1 MREATPIRTWPR
13 RRIAGPAVAAV
24 AAVSLLAL
32 GLGSPASAIL
42 PAAAPVGPAGDVL
55 PPLSDAGPRPN
66 ADAVAAALEG
76 PLSDPALGG
85 SVGAVVIDVAT
96 GTVVYAQDAATPR
109 SAASTQKVLTA
120 VAVLDALGPEHR
132 IATTASWDPATSTIT
147 LVGAGDPSLSSV
159 AAEGSSLAALVDEVA
174 ANVPPGA
181 VSLVYD
187 TTLFDGPELAPSWP
201 SSYPA
206 AGVAAPVTA
215 LIVDRARIAGSEQ
228 REEDPALIAAQMFA
242 GMLAER
248 GFTVNDV
255 RPGLT
260 SGQVVASTE
269 SFPLAAIVAQMLT
282 DSDNDASEMLAHLAG
297 AARTGTG
304 SFQTGAQATLATLDA
319 LGLDTAGM
327 DVVDGS
333 GLSYEDTVSPQ
344 LMASLL
350 ALLADESS
358 PEWGWP
364 VVLGLPVAGL
374 TGTLDDRFLT
384 ADTFVGA
391 GRVRAKTGTLDGV
404 AALSGTVVD
413 ADGQLL
419 VFALMSDAATDVYA
433 ARDALDRAAASLA
446 ACGCT

>member
-1 MREATPIRTWPR
+1 MAVKRTTASGPVRWA
-13 RRIAGPAVAAV
+13 AGAAAV
-24 AAVSLLAL
+24 AVALAVLGPGALA
-32 GLGSPASAIL
+32 PAGAVL

-55 PPLSDAGPRPN
+55 PPLTDTGPRPD
-66 ADAVAAALEG
+66 AAAVAAALEG

-85 SVGAVVIDVAT
+85 SVGAVVIDVTT
-96 GTVVYAQDAATPR
+96 GTVVYARDGAMPR

-120 VAVLDALGPEHR
+120 VAVLDALGPEYR
-132 IATTASWDPATSTIT
+132 IATTASWDAATRTIT
-147 LVGAGDPSLSSV
+147 LVGAGDPTLSSV
-159 AAEGSSLAALVDEVA
+159 AAEGSSLAALADEVSA
-174 ANVPPGA
+174 TVPPGP

-187 TTLFDGPELAPSWP
+187 TTLFDGPELAPGWP
-201 SSYPA
+201 PSYPET
-206 AGVAAPVTA
+206 GVAAPVSA
-215 LIVDRARIAGSEQ
+215 LIVDRARIAGSDQ
-228 REEDPALIAAQMFA
+228 REEAPALVAAQMFA

-248 GFTVNDV
+248 GYTVDEV

-269 SFPLAAIVAQMLT
+269 SVPLAAIVAQMLT
-282 DSDNDASEMLAHLAG
+282 DSDNDSSEMLAHLAG
-297 AARTGTG
+297 AARSGTG
-304 SFQTGAQATLATLDA
+304 SFATGGEATLATLDS

-327 DVVDGS
+327 RAADGS

-350 ALLADESS
+350 ALLADDSA
-358 PEWGWP
+358 PAWGWP

-374 TGTLDDRFLT
+374 TGTLDDRFLS
-384 ADTFVGA
+384 ADTFAGA

-419 VFALMSDAATDVYA
+419 AFALMSDAASDVYA
-433 ARDALDRAAASLA
+433 AREALDRAAAALA
-446 ACGCT
+446 SCGCT